1 MNQGAGGLNLVSML
15 LEKLPDIQS
24 LAPEE
29 KWLLIDELW
38 SDLARQLEGAPADAQ
53 TLALLEAR
61 FAEYLAKPDEAAS
74 PAEEVFARLAE
85 RKRQWK

>member
-1 MNQGAGGLNLVSML
+1 ML
-15 LEKLPDIQS
+15 LEKLPAIQS

-38 SDLARQLEGAPADAQ
+38 SDLARHVESVPADAQ

-61 FAEYLAKPDEAAS
+61 FAEYLTDPATTSS
-74 PAEEVFARLAE
+74 PVEDVMARLAE

>member
-1 MNQGAGGLNLVSML
+1 ML

-29 KWLLIDELW
+29 KWVLIDELW
-38 SDLARQLEGAPADAQ
+38 SDLARHVESAPADAE
-53 TLALLEAR
+53 TVALLEAR
-61 FAEYLAKPDEAAS
+61 FAEYLADPTTSSTVD
-74 PAEEVFARLAE
+74 EVFARLAE

>member
-1 MNQGAGGLNLVSML
+1 ML
-15 LEKLPDIQS
+15 LEKLPEVQS

-38 SDLARQLEGAPADAQ
+38 RDLARQPESSPADAQ
-53 TLALLEAR
+53 TAALLEAR
-61 FAEYLAKPDEAAS
+61 FAEYLAHPETTAS
-74 PAEEVFARLAE
+74 PAEEGFVWLAE

>member
-1 MNQGAGGLNLVSML
+1 ML
-15 LEKLPDIQS
+15 LEKLPAIQL

-29 KWLLIDELW
+29 KWLLIEELW
-38 SDLARQLEGAPADAQ
+38 SDLARQVESVPADGQ

-61 FAEYLAKPDEAAS
+61 FAEYLADPSATGS
-74 PAEEVFARLAE
+74 PAEDVLARLAE

>member
-1 MNQGAGGLNLVSML
+1 ML
-15 LEKLPDIQS
+15 LEKLPAIQS

-38 SDLARQLEGAPADAQ
+38 SDLARQVESAPADAQ
-53 TLALLEAR
+53 TVALLEAR
-61 FAEYLAKPDEAAS
+61 FAEYCANPDTTAH
-74 PAEEVFARLAE
+74 PMEEVFARLAE

>member
-1 MNQGAGGLNLVSML
+1 ML
-15 LEKLPDIQS
+15 LEKLPAVQL

-38 SDLARQLEGAPADAQ
+38 RDLARQVENAPTDAE

-61 FAEYLAKPDEAAS
+61 FAEYLADPAAAAS

>member
-1 MNQGAGGLNLVSML
+1 ML
-15 LEKLPDIQS
+15 LEKLPAVQS

-38 SDLARQLEGAPADAQ
+38 RDLVRQLEGKPADTQ

-61 FAEYLAKPDEAAS
+61 FSHYLNDPTNTPGSVD
-74 PAEEVFARLAE
+74 EVFARLAE

>member
-1 MNQGAGGLNLVSML
+1 ML
-15 LEKLPDIQS
+15 LEKLPAVQS

-38 SDLARQLEGAPADAQ
+38 RDLARQLENSPADAQ
-53 TLALLEAR
+53 TIALLEAR
-61 FAEYLAKPDEAAS
+61 FAEYLANPEATGKPT
-74 PAEEVFARLAE
+74 EEVFARLAE